1 MAEGQI
7 LDGLR
12 VGTKFTRNGVKI
24 NDIVTYASATADM
37 PSTAA
42 GDVGTI
48 PLTAT
53 GLAVGDVILGVV
65 PTITAITGIA
75 FTASVSA
82 ANTAELVLHNGTVGA
97 VDLATDVY
105 TLYVLKP

>member
-1 MAEGQI
+1 MAEGQV

-24 NDIVTYASATADM
+24 NDIVKYLSATADM
-37 PSTAA
+37 PNVAA

-48 PLTAT
+48 PLTVT
-53 GLAVGDVILGVV
+53 GIALGDVIIGII
-65 PTITAITGIA
+65 PTIPAIAGLT

-82 ANTAELVLHNGTVGA
+82 ADTVQLNHHNGTVGA
-97 VDLATDVY
+97 SNLATDTY